1 MKYIKGLILISCVTF
16 FTPTAF
22 SNEKISSMECKKN
35 AVSDAKKLLSFYR
48 NDDDR
53 IEIDDNIKPLSKI
66 KNPQNHAQEFDVLET
81 WGYIYKG
88 KYRIRLTYYSSIDCT
103 LMGEDILE
111 YASL

>member
-1 MKYIKGLILISCVTF
+1 MKYIKGLILISCATL

-22 SNEKISSMECKKN
+22 SAEKNSSMECKKN

-48 NDDDR
+48 NDEDR
-53 IEIDDNIKPLSKI
+53 MEIDDNVKPLPKI